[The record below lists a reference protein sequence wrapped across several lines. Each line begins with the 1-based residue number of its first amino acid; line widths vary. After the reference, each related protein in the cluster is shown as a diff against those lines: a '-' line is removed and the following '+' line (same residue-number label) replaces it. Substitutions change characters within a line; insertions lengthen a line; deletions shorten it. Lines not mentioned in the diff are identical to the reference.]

1 MAHKER
7 VIWMVAGGVIG
18 LVAFV
23 LLLLISVATLS
34 GPYDPSEDQLSQREN
49 LLRQKAEQ
57 LQTIRHYSW
66 VDREAG
72 TVTIPIDRAM
82 ELVIEER
89 TGDQ

>member
-1 MAHKER
+1 MAKREGLA
-7 VIWMVAGGVIG
+7 VAVAGGVIG

-23 LLLLISVATLS
+23 VLLVMSVATLS
-34 GPYDPSEDQLSQREN
+34 GPYDPTADQLTQREN
-49 LLRQKAEQ
+49 LVRQRAEQ

-82 ELVIEER
+82 ELVIEEHSSA
-89 TGDQ
+89 Q